1 MEAFPDI
8 KEGKSYRLTP
18 LIYKSFQR
26 KWRVRLIFHGRPRY
40 RDPDIKPRNI
50 LYILGMTIFYDLV
63 IAAIGVLAGALLTTN
78 IPRISKSVR
87 ARRSAFELT
96 MLALWRKHTTLGQKI
111 GRMEAILALA
121 KDGLG
126 KYTAWDN
133 L

>member
-1 MEAFPDI
+1 
-8 KEGKSYRLTP
+8 
-18 LIYKSFQR
+18 
-26 KWRVRLIFHGRPRY
+26 
-40 RDPDIKPRNI
+40 
-50 LYILGMTIFYDLV
+50 MTIFYDLV